1 MFLYHRVKMKIA
13 VDILVIDTDV
23 YTISQVLVTS
33 FSQNIMPFDFLSFH
47 FKKKSFL
54 VLTTV
59 DIVDRMLYLITTL
72 NYLYEKP

>member
-1 MFLYHRVKMKIA
+1 MKTA

-47 FKKKSFL
+47 FKKKCFWFL
-54 VLTTV
+54 LLW
-59 DIVDRMLYLITTL
+59 ILLIGC
-72 NYLYEKP
+72 YIS